1 MEECF
6 KIENTKYR
14 HENKERKKILKK
26 AAQDKI
32 CTR

>member
-14 HENKERKKILKK
+14 HENRRKKEDP
-26 AAQDKI
+26 QESS
-32 CTR
+32 TG